1 MNSAES
7 PTRPR
12 VLRSLD
18 AIGRTLNRV
27 GWKGFAVDVDT
38 LMATARQ
45 EARLEDLGGEAFMPA
60 LRLLVDSIENQA
72 RLSPF
77 GRYFARRQLVEVLMH
92 RLRITDYRKEHP
104 EVAEQ
109 EIRRPLL
116 VLGLPRTGTTLLYE
130 LLAQDPAHRA
140 PLSWELDDP
149 CPAPVRPLRGD
160 DPRVK
165 RCENRMAA
173 LRSMS
178 PGFQAIHPIGALLP
192 QECLVATAYAIH
204 SVRFELCFDV
214 PNYQEWLTRQDMAYA
229 YQVHFEILQ
238 HLQSQQ
244 PTVRWVLKSP
254 GHLGTFD
261 SILQRYPD
269 AMMVQTHR
277 DPQKVIPS
285 LASLYANMRSIATS
299 DLQIEKIGGQVLKTW
314 SSYLEQGIRK
324 RAELPEK
331 AQHIVDI
338 QFDELVANPID
349 TVKGIYSHFDLSL
362 EPETL
367 KRMRAYLA
375 RNRRHRH
382 GVHRYNAR
390 TFGLESDQI
399 ESAFKPYCD
408 HFNIAREESLDFP
421 GR

>member
-1 MNSAES
+1 MNSAGIS
-7 PTRPR
+7 TRPR
-12 VLRSLD
+12 ALRILD
-18 AIGRTLNRV
+18 GLGRTLGRA
-27 GWKGFAVDVDT
+27 GWQGFELELDS
-38 LMATARQ
+38 LMAAARR
-45 EARLEDLGGEAFMPA
+45 EAQLEDLGGDEFMPA
-60 LRLLVDSIENQA
+60 LRLLIDSIENEA

-77 GRYFARRQLVEVLMH
+77 GRYFARRQLIEVLTH
-92 RLRITDYRKEHP
+92 RLRMTDYRGKHP
-104 EVAEQ
+104 EVADQ

-130 LLAQDPAHRA
+130 LLAQDPSHRA

-149 CPAPVRPLRGD
+149 CPAPPGPLGVE

-165 RCENRMAA
+165 RCERRMAA

-178 PGFQAIHPIGALLP
+178 PGFQAIHPIGAMLP

-214 PNYQEWLTRQDMAYA
+214 PRYQKWLTRQDMSYA

-238 HLQSQQ
+238 HLQSRQ
-244 PTVRWVLKSP
+244 PTTRWVLKSP

-299 DLQIEKIGGQVLKTW
+299 DLQADKIGGQVLETW

-324 RAELPEK
+324 RMDQPEK
-331 AQHIVDI
+331 AHHIVDV
-338 QFDELVANPID
+338 QFDDLTANPID
-349 TVKGIYSHFDLSL
+349 TVKRVYEHFELRLD
-362 EPETL
+362 PETL
-367 KRMRAYLA
+367 DRMRAYLA
-375 RNRRHRH
+375 RNKRYRH
-382 GVHRYNAR
+382 GVHRYNAQ
-390 TFGLESDQI
+390 TFGLDSGQI
-399 ESAFKPYCD
+399 ESAFKRYCD
-408 HFNIAREESLDFP
+408 HFGIRREA
-421 GR
+421 